1 MMIKLEVNITGGI
14 ALQLN
19 KADLAQVNEAIALDL
34 QDNLRTR
41 IEDRGGRSFWSDAAR
56 ATIVEPDG
64 NDRLAVRVY
73 KRGVRLQ
80 WLGSRKALGGPL
92 KASGRPSEVTGK
104 PTKNLAIPT
113 KAAPYGLS
121 IRQAGLGGSLVFV
134 PCKGPATG
142 VLVGGK
148 DVPIKRGPRKGQT
161 RRVADPQ
168 SPIYYILMREVTIP
182 EHPDVMP
189 DEDEVRSV
197 AEDAV
202 QDTLDFLTRKKK
214 S

>member
-1 MMIKLEVNITGGI
+1 MISLNVTITGGI
-14 ALQLN
+14 VLQLGN
-19 KADLAQVNEAIALDL
+19 KELAQVNEAVALDL

-41 IEDRGGRSFWSDAAR
+41 FEDRGGRSFWADAAR

-64 NDRLAVRVY
+64 KDRLAVCVY
-73 KRGVRLQ
+73 KRGVRHQ
-80 WLGSRKALGGPL
+80 WLGSKKALGGPL

-113 KAAPYGLS
+113 DAAPYGLS
-121 IRQAGLGGSLVFV
+121 IQQAGMGGSLVFV

-148 DVPIKRGPRKGQT
+148 DVPVTRGPHKGQT

-168 SPIYYILMREVTIP
+168 SPIFYILMREVTIP

-189 DEDEVRSV
+189 DNDEMRSV
-197 AEDAV
+197 AEEAV
-202 QDTLDFLTRKKK
+202 QDALDFLSRKKR

>member
-1 MMIKLEVNITGGI
+1 MIKLNVTVTGGLT
-14 ALQLN
+14 LQLG
-19 KADLAQVNEAIALDL
+19 KKELAQVNEAIALDL

-41 IEDRGGRSFWSDAAR
+41 FEDRGGRSFWSDAAR
-56 ATIVEPDG
+56 A
-64 NDRLAVRVY
+64 VRVY
-73 KRGVRLQ
+73 KRGVRHQ
-80 WLGSRKALGGPL
+80 WLGSEKALGGPL
-92 KASGRPSEVTGK
+92 RASGRPSEVTGE

-113 KAAPYGLS
+113 DAAPYGLS
-121 IRQAGLGGSLVFV
+121 IQQAGLGGSLVFV

-148 DVPIKRGPRKGQT
+148 DVPVTRGPRKGQT

-189 DEDEVRSV
+189 DDDEVRSV
-197 AEDAV
+197 AEVAVHDA
-202 QDTLDFLTRKKK
+202 LDFLTRKSKQ

>member
-1 MMIKLEVNITGGI
+1 MISLNVTITGGI
-14 ALQLN
+14 ALKLGRKEQ
-19 KADLAQVNEAIALDL
+19 AQVNEAIALDL
-34 QDNLRTR
+34 QDNLRTCF
-41 IEDRGGRSFWSDAAR
+41 EALGGRSFWADAAR
-56 ATIVEPDG
+56 ATVVEPDS

-73 KRGVRLQ
+73 KRGVRHQ
-80 WLGSRKALGGPL
+80 WLGSIKALGGPL
-92 KASGRPSEVTGK
+92 RASGRPSEVTGE

-113 KAAPYGLS
+113 EYAPYGLS
-121 IRQAGLGGSLVFV
+121 IQQAGLGGSLVFV

-148 DVPIKRGPRKGQT
+148 DVPVTRGPHKGQT

-197 AEDAV
+197 AEEAVHDA
-202 QDTLDFLTRKKK
+202 LDFLSRKKK

>member
-1 MMIKLEVNITGGI
+1 MINLIVTITGGI
-14 ALQLN
+14 ALKLGRKEQ
-19 KADLAQVNEAIALDL
+19 AQVNEAIALDL

-41 IEDRGGRSFWSDAAR
+41 FEDRGGRSFWADAAR
-56 ATIVEPDG
+56 ATVVEPDG

-73 KRGVRLQ
+73 KRGVRHQ
-80 WLGSRKALGGPL
+80 WLGSIKALGGPL
-92 KASGRPSEVTGK
+92 RASGRPSEVTGE

-113 KAAPYGLS
+113 DAAPYGLS
-121 IRQAGLGGSLVFV
+121 IQQAGLGGSLVFV

-148 DVPIKRGPRKGQT
+148 DVPVTRGPRKGQT
-161 RRVADPQ
+161 RRVANPQ
-168 SPIYYILMREVTIP
+168 SPIFYILMREVTIP

-189 DEDEVRSV
+189 DNDEMRSV
-197 AEDAV
+197 AEEAVHDA
-202 QDTLDFLTRKKK
+202 LDFLSRKKR

>member
-1 MMIKLEVNITGGI
+1 MISLNVAITGGI
-14 ALQLN
+14 TLKLGRKEQ
-19 KADLAQVNEAIALDL
+19 AQVNEAIALDL

-41 IEDRGGRSFWSDAAR
+41 FEDRGVRSFWADAAR
-56 ATIVEPDG
+56 ATVVEPDG

-73 KRGVRLQ
+73 KRGVRHQ
-80 WLGSRKALGGPL
+80 WLGSIKALGGPL
-92 KASGRPSEVTGK
+92 RASGRPSEVTGE

-113 KAAPYGLS
+113 EYAPYGLS
-121 IRQAGLGGSLVFV
+121 IQQAGLGGSLVFV

-148 DVPIKRGPRKGQT
+148 DVPITRGPRKGQP

-168 SPIYYILMREVTIP
+168 SPIFYILMREVTIP

-197 AEDAV
+197 AEEAVHDA
-202 QDTLDFLTRKKK
+202 LDFLSRKKK

>member
-1 MMIKLEVNITGGI
+1 MISLNVAITGGI
-14 ALQLN
+14 ALKLGRKEQ
-19 KADLAQVNEAIALDL
+19 AQVNEAIALDL
-34 QDNLRTR
+34 QDNLRTHF
-41 IEDRGGRSFWSDAAR
+41 EDRGGRSFWADAAR
-56 ATIVEPDG
+56 ATVVEPDG
-64 NDRLAVRVY
+64 NDRLAVRV
-73 KRGVRLQ
+73 
-80 WLGSRKALGGPL
+80 WLGAEKALGGPL
-92 KASGRPSEVTGK
+92 RASGRPSEVTGE

-113 KAAPYGLS
+113 DAAPYGLS
-121 IRQAGLGGSLVFV
+121 IQQAGLGGSLVFV

-148 DVPIKRGPRKGQT
+148 DVPITRGPRKGQT

-168 SPIYYILMREVTIP
+168 SPIFYILMREVTIP

-197 AEDAV
+197 AEEAVHDA
-202 QDTLDFLTRKKK
+202 LDFLSRKKK